1 MWHSKT
7 LFIQYAYSYLTLL
20 ESGLHG
26 AFQSKSRYRPKS
38 LPRVK
43 IRVSCVYV
51 SSQELNSISNCGCE
65 RTCGTVEECGTCIP
79 MVYFVINRNQ
89 RERGKVTDLQLPS
102 IPQVVN
108 PEYHNLTVPS
118 YRYGTG
124 NETIDTFGH
133 VLGYIWCTMFF
144 TIICR

>member
-1 MWHSKT
+1 MWHSET
-7 LFIQYAYSYLTLL
+7 RIIQYAYSYSTLL

-26 AFQSKSRYRPKS
+26 ACQSKIRYGPKS
-38 LPRVK
+38 LLRVK

-51 SSQELNSISNCGCE
+51 SSQGFNSISICGCE

-79 MVYFVINRNQ
+79 MVYFVIGRNQ

-102 IPQVVN
+102 IALTVN
-108 PEYHNLTVPS
+108 SEYHDLTLPN

-124 NETIDTFGH
+124 SETIDTLGH